1 MHIRTKR
8 KYAMKR
14 YDDDIIR
21 NLDGQE
27 VANAQTG
34 EFYMEFNKEQK
45 KQLMFCFNH
54 RLSVDAI
61 AYPGIPAPVMEQ
73 VIDVIYRNSC
83 LAERL
88 RDNYEPNFANVPQ
101 GEIWK
106 ITHTNLTP
114 AQTHYALCALTK
126 GVNFADEIEDLSS
139 YNAVFLQLLWFSLMC
154 GRNYCKALKNKD
166 TSRSSLANE
175 MEDFVNTT
183 FESYRNGKKTRHGIL
198 GRFYHF
204 GAKHFEDEICSDIDG
219 YIPTYVED
227 EIDEQDDEYAG
238 DEDVAPKSNASFFT
252 GCSTIAEVNK
262 RYKSLIKIYHPDNGS
277 GDEDTIKEINI
288 QYGEMKKKVS

>member
-1 MHIRTKR
+1 
-8 KYAMKR
+8 MKR
-14 YDDDIIR
+14 NNDDIIR

-34 EFYMEFNKEQK
+34 EFYMEFNNEQK

-54 RLSVDAI
+54 MLPVEAI
-61 AYPGIPAPVMEQ
+61 AYPGIPASVMEQ
-73 VIDVIYRNSC
+73 VIGVIYRNSC

-88 RDNYEPNFANVPQ
+88 RDEYEPNFANVPQ

-139 YNAVFLQLLWFSLMC
+139 YNADFLQLLWFSLMC
-154 GRNYCKALKNKD
+154 GRNYCKALKDKGA
-166 TSRSSLANE
+166 SRFSLARE
-175 MEDFVNTT
+175 MADFVKTT
-183 FESYRNGKKTRHGIL
+183 FEAYESGKKTKRGIL

-204 GAKHFEDEICSDIDG
+204 GVKHFSDEICSDIDG

-227 EIDEQDDEYAG
+227 EIDEQDEEEYTNDEYVVQKN
-238 DEDVAPKSNASFFT
+238 DTSFFA
-252 GCSTIAEVNK
+252 GCSTAADVNK

-288 QYGEMKKKVS
+288 QYEEMKNKVS